1 MKIHADRSMRWIPKQ
16 SIQNN
21 RTNYECRSETC
32 TRESNWWKWPAY
44 RYRNKIGR
52 NETFLDE
59 MKQVGH
65 VMREG
70 RSRGRRLIGSCT
82 RAAWQLVSTREI
94 VSRELDE
101 MKQFWTKWN
110 SSRST
115 RSQAG
120 WFFRDQGR
128 ISVLLKCGN
137 VRYTLN
143 NAIISGGYYKVR
155 FSAEIAKKCDLVRKL
170 LKSAISHWPH

>member
-1 MKIHADRSMRWIPKQ
+1 
-16 SIQNN
+16 
-21 RTNYECRSETC
+21 
-32 TRESNWWKWPAY
+32 
-44 RYRNKIGR
+44 
-52 NETFLDE
+52 LDE

-170 LKSAISHWPH
+170 LKSAISHWPHLNLASGLAMFGNGNAVQVTETIVDLYIFRIVVQLGWWCDG